1 MKSLYLTVEGQTE
14 EAFARELLQPQ
25 LSAFNVFLW
34 PPRFTGPHGR
44 RHGRIPRGG
53 MFHTFQHTLADM
65 RRWLKENQS
74 PDARFSMMVDLYHL
88 PHDFPGYA
96 NGMAQ
101 ADCYRQADLLEA
113 AIGEEL
119 GDPRFIPY
127 LQVHEF
133 EALALSEPSH
143 FADWFEGRLRALA
156 ALAAECQPYDT
167 PERIDHGQHSHPKA
181 RIKKH
186 FEDYDEDLHGPLITY
201 TIGLPRL
208 RERCPHFN
216 HWLTRLEQLDQGGP

>member
-1 MKSLYLTVEGQTE
+1 
-14 EAFARELLQPQ
+14 
-25 LSAFNVFLW
+25 
-34 PPRFTGPHGR
+34 
-44 RHGRIPRGG
+44 
-53 MFHTFQHTLADM
+53 M

-101 ADCYRQADLLEA
+101 ADCYQQAELLEA

-133 EALALSEPSH
+133 EALALSDPSH

-167 PERIDHGQHSHPKA
+167 PERTRSTQI
-181 RIKKH
+181 
-186 FEDYDEDLHGPLITY
+186 
-201 TIGLPRL
+201 
-208 RERCPHFN
+208 
-216 HWLTRLEQLDQGGP
+216 HWTGDQGDGVETHRPRQRGVACH